1 MLTGAKIT
9 VIETEEIGLKVRRI
23 FKIHL
28 IYNASFKRLPNYEK
42 LHYMID
48 NFISRKDDKKAVA
61 SDVSASAEVKK
72 RY

>member
-28 IYNASFKRLPNYEK
+28 IYNASFKRLPNYE
-42 LHYMID
+42 
-48 NFISRKDDKKAVA
+48 
-61 SDVSASAEVKK
+61 
-72 RY
+72 